1 MHTYRDQYVKLFR
14 GGRDVVVIGLST
26 DPVEEMYSWARD
38 DEFPFLMATD
48 PASRVAAAYG
58 MPLRP
63 SDIIQTRTV
72 FVIDP
77 DGKIAFVAAPFR
89 EIDPTAY
96 EELAAVVDRI
106 TPPLDDESRG
116 LEIGKSER

>member
-1 MHTYRDQYVKLFR
+1 MHTYRDQYVNLFR
-14 GGRDVVVIGLST
+14 GGRDVVMIGLST
-26 DPVEEMYSWARD
+26 DSIEDLQSWAED

-48 PASRVAAAYG
+48 PESAAAAAFG

-63 SDIIQTRTV
+63 SSIIQTRTV
-72 FVIDP
+72 FVIGP
-77 DGKIAFVAAPFR
+77 DGTIAHVAAPFR

-96 EELAAVVDRI
+96 EELAAAIDRV

-116 LEIGKSER
+116 LEIPGR